1 MKHLLLIIALTGCG
15 QLPGHDKKSESHG
28 EPLSYEFLSTRLL
41 SRFVEN
47 GYVVSRHPSGE
58 PDHQGEGLL
67 WSGIALDALR
77 CEDGNAIED
86 SLIAGIVKRNGA
98 LVRTEPL
105 LGYEGKNE
113 ITLDGALGLYRGIAS
128 RAKRCKTGPK
138 WAEALSL
145 HAAMVDRLG
154 GAMNPNAPA
163 KLGVFAYVLD
173 SLVKSQSI
181 NAEGFGVE
189 KTALEVSVISW
200 AFGVIVT
207 KNACY
212 RLNLTL
218 LAVQTLDDV
227 GDSISSTAKK
237 RYCNATRGGGIA
249 TIERYCGRPENFVA
263 EFKLNEWEYAHQR
276 CKAWET
282 PDGAGLETP
291 ALDLLTM
298 MGDH

>member
-1 MKHLLLIIALTGCG
+1 MKHLLLLIALTGCG
-15 QLPGHDKKSESHG
+15 QLPGHEKKSESHD
-28 EPLSYEFLSTRLL
+28 PPFSYEFLSTRLL

-47 GYVVSRHPSGE
+47 GFVVSRHPSGV

-98 LVRTEPL
+98 LVRTDPL

-138 WAEALSL
+138 WAEALAL
-145 HAAMVDRLG
+145 HASMVGRLDG
-154 GAMNPNAPA
+154 GLNPNAPA
-163 KLGVFAYVLD
+163 KLGFFSYVLE
-173 SLVKSQSI
+173 SLALSQSI
-181 NAEGFGVE
+181 AVESLGYE
-189 KTALEVSVISW
+189 KTTVELAAAGW
-200 AFGVIVT
+200 AFGVIAT
-207 KNACY
+207 KAACY
-212 RLNLTL
+212 RLNLGL

-227 GDSISSTAKK
+227 GDSLSSNAKK
-237 RYCNATRGGGIA
+237 RYCDSTRGGGIA
-249 TIERYCGRPENFVA
+249 TIERYCGRPENFVS

-276 CKAWET
+276 CKGWET